1 MEPITLSTTIARPR
15 EEIFEYLADV
25 ANHPEFTDHFLVD
38 WHLTREESY
47 GQGAGARFR
56 VKTRV
61 DRFAYGDITLAQ
73 VQPPELIV
81 ATGRGGRFNRIRSR
95 STWRLTSEDD
105 ASTRVEFCTESE
117 PVMSSDRLMEKL
129 LRTHSAATRHHKRAL
144 QRLRKILEAGEQR
157 GTRATLSG
165 GARKPA
171 TGFRL

>member
-1 MEPITLSTTIARPR
+1 MEPLTLSTTIARPR
-15 EEIFEYLADV
+15 EEVFEYLADV
-25 ANHPEFTDHFLVD
+25 ANHPEFTDHFLID

-47 GQGAGARFR
+47 GPGAGARFR

-61 DRFAYGDITLAQ
+61 DRFAYGDITLAEL
-73 VQPPELIV
+73 QPPELIV

-95 STWRLTSEDD
+95 STWKLEPGDGGGTV
-105 ASTRVEFCTESE
+105 VEFSTSSE
-117 PVMSSDRLMEKL
+117 PATSSDRLMEKL
-129 LRTHSAATRHHKRAL
+129 LRTRNAATRHHKRAL
-144 QRLRKILEAGEQR
+144 QRLRKILEADEQR

>member
-1 MEPITLSTTIARPR
+1 MEPVTLSTTIARPR
-15 EEIFEYLADV
+15 EELFEYLADV
-25 ANHPEFTDHFLVD
+25 ANHPEFTDHFLID

-61 DRFAYGDITLAQ
+61 DRFAYGDITLAE
-73 VQPPELIV
+73 VRPPELIV

-95 STWRLTSEDD
+95 STWKLTPDD
-105 ASTRVEFCTESE
+105 QGGTIVEFSTQSE
-117 PVMSSDRLMEKL
+117 PATPSDRLMEKL
-129 LRTHSAATRHHKRAL
+129 LRTRSAATRHHKRAL
-144 QRLRKILEAGEQR
+144 ERLRRILEADEQR
-157 GTRATLSG
+157 GARATLSG